1 MVIINSLL
9 AIHLDS
15 IRTNDIL
22 GDDNY
27 RTDQSS
33 TAEAKD
39 EVKENNEDIEVEKPA
54 PRDKIPPTWRID
66 GLLKFLSG
74 QHIGRYSQ
82 RRVDSVVDK

>member
-54 PRDKIPPTWRID
+54 PRDKIPPTWRIAKD
-66 GLLKFLSG
+66 PSRDNILGDIRKGVST
-74 QHIGRYSQ
+74 RS
-82 RRVDSVVDK
+82 